1 MKRYRFLLLAFFLA
15 NNVHAEGLISGI
27 NLSVSPVLA
36 NINSTPDL
44 RSTGNSSVPDVR
56 GQNNSVS
63 PTTNNTIPEPT
74 TPPTGVDSIPDT
86 GNRSG
91 SRARN
96 SGAAT
101 ATDIRRTSPR
111 NTTEVGNS
119 VEPYV
124 SGSRTSDSELNNRG
138 NGARS
143 AVTTKNVKT
152 SAKGMSCKTYE
163 GKTYD
168 EGEAGYADCMRNI
181 RTDRQGTR
189 TVP

>member
-1 MKRYRFLLLAFFLA
+1 MKKYRFLLLAFFLT
-15 NNVHAEGLISGI
+15 NTV
-27 NLSVSPVLA
+27 PVLA
-36 NINSTPDL
+36 NVNSTPDL
-44 RSTGNSSVPDVR
+44 RSGGNSSVPDVR
-56 GQNNSVS
+56 DPNNRVA
-63 PTTNNTIPEPT
+63 PTTNDTIPQTTT
-74 TPPTGVDSIPDT
+74 TPPI
-86 GNRSG
+86 N
-91 SRARN
+91 N
-96 SGAAT
+96 NAAT

-124 SGSRTSDSELNNRG
+124 SGSRTTDAELNNRG

-143 AVTTKNVKT
+143 AVTTKNIKT

-168 EGEAGYADCMRNI
+168 QGEAGYADCMRNI